1 MLCPFC
7 SNPETKVTDSRLA
20 SEGDNIRRRRECE
33 KCSRRFTTYER
44 YEDVLPMVI
53 KKDGRRVAF
62 DRSKILSGIRRA
74 CEKRQVTIEQMNTL
88 VSEIENDLRENDLK
102 EIPVTLIGERVMER
116 LKKLDHV
123 AYVRFASVY
132 RSFRDVN
139 EFLDEIKNLIHK

>member
-1 MLCPFC
+1 
-7 SNPETKVTDSRLA
+7 
-20 SEGDNIRRRRECE
+20 
-33 KCSRRFTTYER
+33 
-44 YEDVLPMVI
+44 MVI